1 MLTLHMMEI
10 LDGEQTAWVSVPELL
25 HYGGG
30 FSSGMFFILLKA
42 RIMWFSC
49 TIEAM
54 RKNYCVIDY

>member
-1 MLTLHMMEI
+1 MEI